1 MTFNFAAATVETIRA
16 IQVVLLPPP
25 ILSFFLFFLS
35 FTNFH
40 FFHQMYQQM
49 FWAWIDWLI
58 DWLPQITTA
67 Y

>member
-1 MTFNFAAATVETIRA
+1 
-16 IQVVLLPPP
+16 
-25 ILSFFLFFLS
+25 
-35 FTNFH
+35 
-40 FFHQMYQQM
+40 MYQQM